1 MEILDRYI
9 EQLLKESTPQ
19 APMWNIEKIKAGKKP
34 SWNYIDGCMIKA
46 VVELYQITGKPSY
59 LEFADHFISYFVN
72 EDGSIRSYH
81 PEEYNLDNVNAGK
94 TLFDLYR
101 LTGHEKYRRAM
112 DTIYS

>member
-81 PEEYNLDNVNAGK
+81 PEEYNLDNVRKIPPGHGHHLQPAGSSAQNLHRK
-94 TLFDLYR
+94 FL
-101 LTGHEKYRRAM
+101 A
-112 DTIYS
+112 

>member
-101 LTGHEKYRRAM
+101 LTGHERCV
-112 DTIYS
+112 